1 MDKSIDNSNLKKLN
15 LELEKNRILL
25 EERIQKKFEIEF
37 ILGFAREIAKD
48 KTYNP
53 ENRKHLFEKYLKA
66 DEFFIFDV
74 GGGYVFSDKGLV
86 LHLGDNAIGVEFF
99 RLQYSEFGRIKFYE
113 SEKKLFKTIPP
124 GMQISNYFA
133 DGKPLH
139 IAVPDNVFYIFKS
152 IVTNLPKRLSDFC
165 MKENQTKDILMK
177 TVSQLE
183 QQIFDE
189 KRKLLF
195 SELDK
200 DNNGEV
206 DLIEGNDF
214 NSLLQKNQ
222 KKVIEIDRDYIQ
234 KFVKISNYIK
244 IKKQNIQN
252 IYESI
257 KISDNHSELDER
269 INLLKNQVHTYE
281 LLLFHSINMIA
292 AIVKEDMIVFYEI
305 YESFDKLGI
314 FNSNWENDVAE
325 KLVNIGDKLDDLMYS
340 IYQMESKIVSEI
352 GNLSYVTQE
361 SFSELNNSVSRQ
373 LGEIDSTLKFN
384 NLLSGIQTYQ
394 LYKINQSTKTLRN

>member
-1 MDKSIDNSNLKKLN
+1 MDTSFENTHLNKLN
-15 LELEKNRILL
+15 LELENNRILL
-25 EERIQKKFEIEF
+25 EKRMQNNLEIEF
-37 ILGFAREIAKD
+37 ILSFAREIAKD
-48 KTYNP
+48 KSYDP
-53 ENRKHLFEKYLKA
+53 DSRKHLFKEYLKVG
-66 DEFFIFDV
+66 ESFIFDL
-74 GGGYVFSDKGLV
+74 GGGIVFSDKGLV
-86 LHLGDNAIGVEFF
+86 LHLGENASGLKFL
-99 RLQYSEFGRIKFYE
+99 RLSYSEFGRIKFYG
-113 SEKKLFKTIPP
+113 SEKKLFKTIPA
-124 GMQISNYFA
+124 GMAISNYFS
-133 DGKPLH
+133 DSTPLH
-139 IAVPDNVFYIFKS
+139 ISVPENVFNILRG
-152 IVTNLPKRLSDFC
+152 IVTNLPKKLNDFC
-165 MKENQTKDILMK
+165 VKENQTNDILLK
-177 TVSQLE
+177 AIAQLE

-195 SELDK
+195 AELDK
-200 DNNGEV
+200 DNNGNV

-214 NSLLQKNQ
+214 NTLLQKNQ
-222 KKVIEIDRDYIQ
+222 KKVIEIDRDFIQ

-244 IKKQNIQN
+244 IKKQNIQQ

-257 KISDNHSELDER
+257 KISDNHAELDER
-269 INLLKNQVHTYE
+269 INLLKNQIHTYE

-384 NLLSGIQTYQ
+384 NLLTGIQSYQ
-394 LYKINQSTKTLRN
+394 LYKMNKNSKSLRN

>member
-1 MDKSIDNSNLKKLN
+1 
-15 LELEKNRILL
+15 
-25 EERIQKKFEIEF
+25 
-37 ILGFAREIAKD
+37 
-48 KTYNP
+48 
-53 ENRKHLFEKYLKA
+53 
-66 DEFFIFDV
+66 
-74 GGGYVFSDKGLV
+74 
-86 LHLGDNAIGVEFF
+86 
-99 RLQYSEFGRIKFYE
+99 
-113 SEKKLFKTIPP
+113 
-124 GMQISNYFA
+124 
-133 DGKPLH
+133 
-139 IAVPDNVFYIFKS
+139 
-152 IVTNLPKRLSDFC
+152 
-165 MKENQTKDILMK
+165 MK

-305 YESFDKLGI
+305 YESFDNL
-314 FNSNWENDVAE
+314 
-325 KLVNIGDKLDDLMYS
+325 IGLICLDS
-340 IYQMESKIVSEI
+340 S
-352 GNLSYVTQE
+352 
-361 SFSELNNSVSRQ
+361 
-373 LGEIDSTLKFN
+373 
-384 NLLSGIQTYQ
+384 
-394 LYKINQSTKTLRN
+394 

>member
-1 MDKSIDNSNLKKLN
+1 MDKSIDNSPLYKLN
-15 LELEKNRILL
+15 LELEKNKILL
-25 EERIQKKFEIEF
+25 EERMQNKIEIEF

-53 ENRKHLFEKYLKA
+53 ENRKHLFEKYLKSN
-66 DEFFIFDV
+66 ESFIFDV
-74 GGGYVFSDKGLV
+74 GGGYVFSDKGFV
-86 LHLGDNAIGVEFF
+86 LHLGENTIGLEFF

-113 SEKKLFKTIPP
+113 SEKKLFKTIPA
-124 GMQISNYFA
+124 GMSISNFFP
-133 DGKPLH
+133 DGKNLH
-139 IAVPDNVFYIFKS
+139 IAVPDNVFYILRN
-152 IVTNLPKRLSDFC
+152 IVTNLPKKLNDFC
-165 MKENQTKDILMK
+165 IKENQTKDILMK
-177 TVSQLE
+177 AVAQLE
-183 QQIFDE
+183 LQIFDE
-189 KRKLLF
+189 KRKVLF

-206 DLIEGNDF
+206 DLIEGNEF
-214 NSLLQKNQ
+214 NTLLQKNQ
-222 KKVIEIDRDYIQ
+222 KKVIEINRDYIQ

-244 IKKQNIQN
+244 IKKQNIQH

-257 KISDNHSELDER
+257 KISENHSELDER
-269 INLLKNQVHTYE
+269 INLLKNQIHTYE

-314 FNSNWENDVAE
+314 FNSTWENDVAE

-361 SFSELNNSVSRQ
+361 SFSELNSSVSRQ

-384 NLLSGIQTYQ
+384 NLLTGIQSYQ
-394 LYKINQSTKTLRN
+394 LYKINKNSKSLRN